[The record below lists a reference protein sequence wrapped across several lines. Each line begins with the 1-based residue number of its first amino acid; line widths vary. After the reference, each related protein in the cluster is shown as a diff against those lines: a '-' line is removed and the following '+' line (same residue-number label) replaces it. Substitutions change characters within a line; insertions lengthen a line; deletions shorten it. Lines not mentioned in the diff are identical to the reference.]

1 MKKVLIRTLDTDVVA
16 ISVSLFGQLH
26 LLGLWLAIQTGKHL
40 RCLDIHK
47 IAVLLGL
54 EKWKC
59 LTLFHTFNG
68 CDQVLFFAGRGK
80 KAAWNTWNHF
90 GELTTSFPSMS
101 LLRKLEDIISHS
113 VSIERFELLPYDLKK
128 RPAAWKYTIG
138 VRYPHA
144 AREKRTVPS
153 KLQLGSVSGHE
164 LRAFWFV
171 SLPEASEVCHKLIQC
186 GWYKEKGCK
195 GRCKCVKASLK
206 CTSSLYK
213 CGGNRERVEW

>member
-26 LLGLWLAIQTGKHL
+26 LWGLWLAIQTGKHL

-90 GELTTSFPSMS
+90 GELTISFPSMS

-113 VSIERFELLPYDLKK
+113 VSIERLCYCH
-128 RPAAWKYTIG
+128 TIS
-138 VRYPHA
+138 R
-144 AREKRTVPS
+144 
-153 KLQLGSVSGHE
+153 
-164 LRAFWFV
+164 
-171 SLPEASEVCHKLIQC
+171 
-186 GWYKEKGCK
+186 K
-195 GRCKCVKASLK
+195 GRPLESIPLAWDALMQHVKSALYQASYSWGQSVA
-206 CTSSLYK
+206 T
-213 CGGNRERVEW
+213 N